1 MMPIPEEDNSYPSPT
16 RRATSHARRE
26 RIAAGLFVAL
36 FAGMPI
42 LRTELYPFSRAPMF
56 ADAPLRYCEYTVT
69 DPEGRSVDL
78 ALVGLQRT
86 YWGNPLGVGVGFRPV
101 DSLDV
106 FGEVPS
112 QEALTVGVQKR
123 LSAMPALA
131 YVDVSRTVIGPVDE
145 RHIGPVETV
154 SWRVENPGHREP
166 AR

>member
-1 MMPIPEEDNSYPSPT
+1 MMPIPGEDNSQPPPA
-16 RRATSHARRE
+16 RRSTSHARRE
-26 RIAAGLFVAL
+26 LIAAGLFVVL
-36 FAGMPI
+36 FAGMPV

-86 YWGNPLGVGVGFRPV
+86 YWGNPLGLGVGYRPV

-112 QEALTVGVQKR
+112 PEAVTVGVQTR
-123 LSAMPALA
+123 LAALPDLA
-131 YVDVSRTVIGPVDE
+131 YVDVSRTVIGPVDD
-145 RHIGPVETV
+145 RYIGPIESV
-154 SWRVENPGHREP
+154 SWRVENPGHRES

>member
-1 MMPIPEEDNSYPSPT
+1 MNQIPAEDNWLATTTSPPG
-16 RRATSHARRE
+16 ARRRRE
-26 RIAAGLFVAL
+26 LVAAGLFVAL
-36 FAGMPI
+36 FAGVPV
-42 LRTELYPFSRAPMF
+42 LRMELYPFSRAPMF

-112 QEALTVGVQKR
+112 PEAVSAGVQRR
-123 LSAMPALA
+123 LSALPELA
-131 YVDVSRTVIGPVDE
+131 YVDVSRTVIGPLAD
-145 RHIGPVETV
+145 RRIGPVEEE
-154 SWRVENPGHREP
+154 SWRVNNPACRESTK
-166 AR
+166 